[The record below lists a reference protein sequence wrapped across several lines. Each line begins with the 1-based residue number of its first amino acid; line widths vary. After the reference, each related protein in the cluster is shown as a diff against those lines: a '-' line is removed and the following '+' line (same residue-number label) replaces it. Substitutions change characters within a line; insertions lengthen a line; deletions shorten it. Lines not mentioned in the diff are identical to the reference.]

1 MAAAPAALAEQ
12 IQAARTYMNERYSH
26 LDQHFSQTH
35 AEFEDKMLQKHV
47 VVESRL
53 DQVTSALRTCEAQGS
68 RTEAEIE
75 RVDSSGNDQRDH
87 FVKMLAALEK
97 TTEEHRV
104 EAAAVMD
111 DVKGRIAQN
120 FAHFTNLVGSLEA
133 KQTATDTKIEGTA
146 QAVTDSR
153 DKFTGLCA
161 RLEADQREDRRLSAD
176 SVSDLQG
183 KLARDKTDAEPLDGL
198 GDYRV
203 WDSEHLC
210 ACDWIDEGRTID
222 PACPGN
228 STHGAQGK
236 VQATIAELGERERQW
251 REREAGLFLQ
261 EVVGFR
267 RILEKIVKLR
277 PRGSDELEAIADDA
291 EQGIG
296 AVRRGVEALAV
307 HVPLGP
313 VGILLLPVR
322 RQIRAVDLGRRCDIE
337 QGADGGHDVD
347 QGNGRLV
354 AQPARDHPRPMQE

>member
-1 MAAAPAALAEQ
+1 METKFDERLRHHEAQLDSRCTGLTESCARLDVRLSEQKESASETLRDRAAQLAEQ

-75 RVDSSGNDQRDH
+75 RVDSSGKDQRDH

-183 KLARDKTDAEPLDGL
+183 KLARDKTDSDTKIQSLRQQLVDGNLNLDSKFSCVATHFRDSFPQLMRRWPLT
-198 GDYRV
+198 
-203 WDSEHLC
+203 
-210 ACDWIDEGRTID
+210 A
-222 PACPGN
+222 
-228 STHGAQGK
+228 GADAGK
-236 VQATIAELGERERQW
+236 SLS
-251 REREAGLFLQ
+251 L
-261 EVVGFR
+261 R
-267 RILEKIVKLR
+267 R
-277 PRGSDELEAIADDA
+277 RGSTTST
-291 EQGIG
+291 
-296 AVRRGVEALAV
+296 RSRST
-307 HVPLGP
+307 
-313 VGILLLPVR
+313 R
-322 RQIRAVDLGRRCDIE
+322 
-337 QGADGGHDVD
+337 
-347 QGNGRLV
+347 
-354 AQPARDHPRPMQE
+354 